1 MNERANDSYTL
12 YLRDLAQHPLIS
24 PEREIQLAGRIK
36 RGDLKAR
43 EEMIQANLR
52 LVVKIAREYEN
63 YGVPLLDLINEG
75 NMGLMKAAGRF
86 DPVKGA
92 KFSTYASFWIKQSIR
107 RALDNG
113 ARTIRIPSHLVHA
126 LYELKRA
133 KSRLSD
139 KLGREPT
146 NGELMQKLSISMSQL
161 KSIRAS
167 VIPMIPL
174 DAPLGD
180 DEGTVSELI
189 KDERAELPGEELVT
203 SDLIRLIFEQFGMLN
218 EREQVILKL
227 RFGLG
232 GGKALTLDE
241 TGEVFHLTRERIRQI
256 QVIAFAKIRKGIEKK
271 ERVLAA

>member
-1 MNERANDSYTL
+1 
-12 YLRDLAQHPLIS
+12 
-24 PEREIQLAGRIK
+24 
-36 RGDLKAR
+36 
-43 EEMIQANLR
+43 
-52 LVVKIAREYEN
+52 
-63 YGVPLLDLINEG
+63 
-75 NMGLMKAAGRF
+75 
-86 DPVKGA
+86 
-92 KFSTYASFWIKQSIR
+92 
-107 RALDNG
+107 
-113 ARTIRIPSHLVHA
+113 
-126 LYELKRA
+126 
-133 KSRLSD
+133 
-139 KLGREPT
+139 
-146 NGELMQKLSISMSQL
+146 MQKLSISMSQL
-161 KSIRAS
+161 KSIRAA
-167 VIPMIPL
+167 VIPMIQL

-180 DEGTVSELI
+180 DEGTVSELV